1 MTSRWADLK
10 VGPYM
15 LVAVLLSAA
24 LLSAQARRTLDI
36 YLVDV
41 EGGNATLFVSTSG
54 ESLLIDTGNGGMGAV
69 RDAER
74 IAAAVKDAGLTQI
87 DHLITTHYHG
97 DHFGGMTELAARV
110 PIRHYIDH
118 GPNVQPNPNTDA
130 FLQKDYPALYQ
141 AAKHTVVKPGDR
153 IPITGVEARIVTA
166 AGQAIQ
172 SVLPG
177 AGAVNPYCA
186 NHKPQ
191 APDMTEN
198 AQSVGTHLTFARFR
212 TVMLGDLTWN
222 KEAELMCPA
231 NRLGAVD
238 LFIVSHHGVDISNSP
253 VLVHALAPRVAVMNN
268 GTRKGGNPDPMRVLH
283 TSPGLEDLWQ
293 LHFSELSGQEHTVPG
308 LFIAN
313 AVDNQPAAMP
323 IAAMP
328 PPARGAGQ
336 PPMPAPAHNGQA
348 YWIKISAQQDGVF
361 TVTNARNGFAK
372 TYRPR

>member
-1 MTSRWADLK
+1 MIKRSL
-10 VGPYM
+10 
-15 LVAVLLSAA
+15 LVLLLSTT
-24 LLSAQARRTLDI
+24 LLSAQARRTTLDI
-36 YLVDV
+36 YVVDV
-41 EGGNATLFVSTSG
+41 EGGNATLFVAPSG

-74 IAAAVKDAGLTQI
+74 IAAAIKDAGLTQI

-97 DHFGGMTELAARV
+97 DHYGALTELAARV
-110 PIRHYIDH
+110 PIRNFIDH
-118 GPNVQPNPNTDA
+118 GPNVQPSPGADA
-130 FLQKDYPALYQ
+130 FVQKDYPALYQ

-153 IPITGVEARIVTA
+153 IAITGVDARIVSS
-166 AGQAIQ
+166 AGQVIQ
-172 SVLPG
+172 SALPG
-177 AGAVNPYCA
+177 AGAANPLCA
-186 NHKPQ
+186 AHTPQ
-191 APDMTEN
+191 DPDMTEN
-198 AQSVGTHLTFARFR
+198 AQSVGTHLTFGRFR

-268 GTRKGGNPDPMRVLH
+268 GTRKGGNPAPMRVLH

-293 LHFSELSGQEHTVPG
+293 LHFSQLSGQDYTVPG

-313 AVDNQPAAMP
+313 GVDEQPPAMP
-323 IAAMP
+323 IAAMT

-348 YWIKISAQQDGVF
+348 YWIKISAAGRRVHGDEPAQRVLEDLPSELSVRS
-361 TVTNARNGFAK
+361 AR
-372 TYRPR
+372 